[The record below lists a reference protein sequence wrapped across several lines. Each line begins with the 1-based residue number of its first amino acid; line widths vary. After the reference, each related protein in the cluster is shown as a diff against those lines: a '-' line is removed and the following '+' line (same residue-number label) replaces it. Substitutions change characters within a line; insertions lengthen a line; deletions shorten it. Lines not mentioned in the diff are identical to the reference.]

1 MKTILLVLTSLMSTN
16 LLASGVITSEGEFRE
31 VIESVLSIYDQQL
44 PQGKNRQ
51 VDINWESKTLNASV
65 GYKRHSESV
74 RFSFHGEFVRK
85 NKLTKDAFALIAC
98 HEVGHIIGG
107 HPKVMPTQ
115 KYSSEAQSDYF
126 ATNECL
132 KKYFASNSS
141 DNFEMA
147 GISAENLSECKQDK
161 SCLRGLSAIR
171 DASVIY
177 PGSNINSKS
186 DHVSKVTI
194 FNDYPQSQCRVDT
207 LKAGLLNQPRPNCWF
222 KSYQSERYEYQYDY
236 EYEEAQG
243 VAEITEVTA
252 TDFGCHIRTKY
263 PDVWMGS
270 YLNPLSESELMLRG
284 VRYVGTN
291 CKYQVGD
298 TLSGAMTLFRGNLYL
313 NLNPTD
319 K

>member
-1 MKTILLVLTSLMSTN
+1 MKTILLAASCLISTN
-16 LLASGVITSEGEFRE
+16 LLASNVITSEGEFRE
-31 VIESVLSIYDQQL
+31 VIESVLSIYDQKL

-85 NKLTKDAFALIAC
+85 NKLSKDAFALIAC

-107 HPKVMPTQ
+107 YPKVMPTQ

-132 KKYFASNSS
+132 KKYFVANSAETIDTS
-141 DNFEMA
+141 
-147 GISAENLSECKQDK
+147 GISTENLSQCKDDK
-161 SCLRGLSAIR
+161 LCLRGLGAIR

-177 PGSNINSKS
+177 PGSDINAKS
-186 DHVSKVTI
+186 NHISKVTI
-194 FNDYPQSQCRVDT
+194 FNDYPQNQCRVDT

-222 KSYQSERYEYQYDY
+222 KSYQAERYEYQYDY

-252 TDFGCHIRTKY
+252 TDYGCHIRTKY
-263 PDVWMGS
+263 PDVWMGA
-270 YLNPLSESELMLRG
+270 YLNPLSESELLMRG

-298 TLSGAMTLFRGNLYL
+298 TLSGAMSLFRGNLYL

>member
-1 MKTILLVLTSLMSTN
+1 MKTILLAATCLISTN
-16 LLASGVITSEGEFRE
+16 LLASNVITSEGEFRE
-31 VIESVLSIYDQQL
+31 VIESVLSIYDQKL

-85 NKLTKDAFALIAC
+85 NKLSKDAFALIAC

-107 HPKVMPTQ
+107 YPKVMPTQ

-132 KKYFASNSS
+132 KKYFVAN
-141 DNFEMA
+141 
-147 GISAENLSECKQDK
+147 SAENVDISGISSEKLSQCKDDK
-161 SCLRGLSAIR
+161 LCLRGLGAIR

-177 PGSNINSKS
+177 PGSDINAKS
-186 DHVSKVTI
+186 DHISKVTI
-194 FNDYPQSQCRVDT
+194 FNDYPQNQCRVDT

-222 KSYQSERYEYQYDY
+222 KSYQAERYEYQYDY

-252 TDFGCHIRTKY
+252 TDYGCHIRTKY
-263 PDVWMGS
+263 PDVWMGA
-270 YLNPLSESELMLRG
+270 YLNPLSESELLMRG

-298 TLSGAMTLFRGNLYL
+298 TLSGAMSLFRGNLYL